1 MVSKRIVLV
10 IGGGGYVGS
19 ELVNQLLNANYKVR
33 VFDTFWYGRDHFD
46 AINNSNLKLI
56 PGDVRDVYAIKS
68 ALVGVSDVIHLACIS
83 NDPSFD
89 LNPELAKSINLT
101 SFEPVVIA
109 AKEAGIDRFI
119 FASTSSVYGVKTESK
134 VTEKLSL
141 EPLTDYS
148 KYKAECEKIL
158 LSYASEKF
166 ICTILRPATI
176 CGVSPRQRFDLSVNI
191 LTNHAVNKNKIT
203 VFGGSQQRPNLH
215 IKDMCRSYIHVL
227 EVPVAKISGKIF
239 NVGAENLSLDEIA
252 IKVQQITKMSGL
264 IEHQETND
272 LRSYRVDSSL
282 IYQQLGFTP
291 NYSIDD
297 AIIEIVD
304 AFRNNQYL
312 DPLSNSNYYNI
323 KKMKEMNLG

>member
-1 MVSKRIVLV
+1 MVSMGMVLV

-19 ELVNQLLNANYKVR
+19 ELVDQLLNAEYKVR

-46 AINNSNLKLI
+46 SINNSNLELVT
-56 PGDVRDVYAIKS
+56 GDVRDILAVKS
-68 ALVGVSDVIHLACIS
+68 ALVGVSNVIHLACIS

-89 LNPELAKSINLT
+89 LNPELARSINLT

-109 AKEAGIDRFI
+109 AKEAGVNRFI
-119 FASTSSVYGVKTESK
+119 FASTSSVYGVKTEPK
-134 VTEKLSL
+134 VTEKLAL

-158 LSYASEKF
+158 LTHRSEEF

-176 CGVSPRQRFDLSVNI
+176 CGVSTRQRFDLSVNI

-215 IKDMCRSYIHVL
+215 IKDMCRAYIHVL
-227 EVPVAKISGKIF
+227 KEPIAKISGKTF

-252 IKVQQITKMSGL
+252 IKVQQITKMSGV

-282 IYQQLGFTP
+282 IHQQLGFTP
-291 NYSIDD
+291 NYSVDD
-297 AIIEIVD
+297 AIIEIVK
-304 AFRNNQYL
+304 AMKNNQYR
-312 DPLSNSNYYNI
+312 DPLNNSNYYNI
-323 KKMKEMNLG
+323 KKMKELNLG